1 MAEDHERVTTDSGDM
16 WQCHHQRWLP
26 FLFSFFYLFTILFTY
41 FVLSMA
47 ENLSLLLFIWLLVDF
62 VRVWRFGFGFG
73 CGFERWNFVV
83 VFGLIWLVAM
93 VAVIIV
99 LWSWW
104 W

>member
-47 ENLSLLLFIWLLVDF
+47 ENLSLSYCLFGYWLILL
-62 VRVWRFGFGFG
+62 GFGDL
-73 CGFERWNFVV
+73 
-83 VFGLIWLVAM
+83 GLGLGVGLGGGILWWCLV
-93 VAVIIV
+93 
-99 LWSWW
+99 
-104 W
+104 

>member
-62 VRVWRFGFGFG
+62 VRVWRFGFGF
-73 CGFERWNFVV
+73 ERWDFVV
-83 VFGLIWLVAM
+83 VFGLILACGHGGG
-93 VAVIIV
+93 
-99 LWSWW
+99 
-104 W
+104 